1 MMISTKGKKKKISSG
16 MILVH
21 LVLLLGTVTML
32 LPFVWMF
39 LASFKTYQEVMRIP
53 IVWLPGSWNLNNYIE
68 VLRDMNFGHY
78 FVNTFTVTLLTTAI
92 QLTFCSLTAY
102 GFARLRFP
110 GRDVIFFGFICLL
123 MVPTQMLIVPR
134 YIMMVKLKW
143 LNSYAALIVPHYVSI
158 YGTFLL
164 RQYFMALPRDLEDAA
179 KIDGCGYLQIFLRI
193 LMPLMT
199 NACLALVVYTVV
211 FNWNELLWPL
221 LVLNSE
227 KLRTL
232 AIGIASMRDEHTV
245 PRHLMMTAGV
255 ISTFPLI
262 LTFAVGQKKLIESMA
277 LSGIKG

>member
-1 MMISTKGKKKKISSG
+1 MTEKLKRRRIRPRSVLI
-16 MILVH
+16 H
-21 LVLLLGTVTML
+21 AVLLLGTVTML
-32 LPFVWMF
+32 LPFLWML
-39 LASFKTYQEVMRIP
+39 LASFKTYQEVMHIP
-53 IVWLPGSWNLNNYIE
+53 IIWLPSSWNLDNYVE
-68 VLRDMNFGHY
+68 VLGNMHFGRY
-78 FVNTFTVTLLTTAI
+78 FFNTLVVTFLTTAI
-92 QLTFCSLTAY
+92 QLTFCALTAY
-102 GFARLRFP
+102 GFSRLRFP
-110 GRDVIFFGFICLL
+110 GRDAIFFGFICLL

-134 YIMMVKLKW
+134 YIMMVKFHW
-143 LNSYAALIVPHYVSI
+143 LDSYAALIIPHFISI

-179 KIDGCGYLQIFLRI
+179 KIDGCGYIQIFLQV

-211 FNWNELLWPL
+211 FNWNDLLWPL

-245 PRHLMMTAGV
+245 ARHLMMTAGV

-262 LTFAVGQKKLIESMA
+262 LVFAFGQKKLIESMA